1 MKKLFF
7 LPLLGLMFA
16 GCVNEPAVE
25 NGGEQTPTVS
35 ASSYLSISLVSAQPA
50 GTRVDNGY
58 EMGDDGGTYVDGS
71 DSENAVERVRFF
83 FFIDEENNVGQ
94 PADVWKN
101 SATGNYNSYL
111 DWYPSAA
118 DNGGNDHD
126 KTVEKILT
134 ATLGLSFAE
143 GEAPTS
149 VMAIINPTE
158 EVLALGN
165 ASLAQLQGIVNDF
178 KTGLQGDDEGENFVM
193 SNSVYVENEGK
204 TEAAVVYTT
213 ALTEDNF
220 CPTPEEAKA
229 NPITIYVERV
239 LARLDFSIDMTE
251 SKIGE
256 NKDIVAY
263 RIKKPAKQ
271 PETDSDYVVSDGT
284 TEAAM
289 EIYVKLLGWNITTTT
304 NQSRLVKEIY
314 PSWTSTLLFGQG
326 STLRWNTA
334 DYYRSFWA
342 LNPNPATA
350 DGFDYLNGNFGE
362 VDEEYDIEVSDSAY
376 PANGNEIPEAGKW
389 STVYLQE
396 NASAYAAETSGTD
409 FKLTGPADS
418 TKVIIAAQLVDKDAK
433 PLKLAMWGYKYYT
446 LDQLKKV
453 FANRLS
459 LYFEDTADGN
469 AALTKIKPEDIDF
482 MTWKQLQDASD
493 TTGVTSSTTTE
504 DADYYV
510 YPVLSEAGLA
520 KTWYKGSKKEENDT
534 NKLDEVKANSLMRDE
549 LNHAM
554 VWNNGWTYYFFDV
567 RHLGNEESIGYVGIV
582 RNHLY
587 ATTVTSLKGLGT
599 PVYDPDQTIYP
610 EKTEYDESIVS
621 ASVRILS
628 WRVVSNDYEIE
639 WK

>member
-1 MKKLFF
+1 MKKLFL

-16 GCVNEPAVE
+16 GCANEPAVE
-25 NGGEQTPTVS
+25 TGGEQTPAVS

-50 GTRVDNGY
+50 GTRAVDNEY
-58 EMGDDGGTYVDGS
+58 EMGDGTYVDGT
-71 DSENAVERVRFF
+71 DKENAVERVRFF

-111 DWYPSAA
+111 DWYPSDA

-126 KTVEKILT
+126 TTVEKILT
-134 ATLGLSFAE
+134 ATLGLSFRD
-143 GEAPTS
+143 GEEPTS

-158 EVLALGN
+158 EVLALGS
-165 ASLAQLQGIVNDF
+165 ASLAELQAVVNDF
-178 KTGLQGDDEGENFVM
+178 KTGLQGEKAGENFVM
-193 SNSVYVENEGK
+193 SNSVYVENEK
-204 TEAAVVYTT
+204 TDAAVVYTT

-220 CPTPEEAKA
+220 CPTPEDAKD

-239 LARLDFSIDMTE
+239 LARLDFAINMEVSEVGDNIY
-251 SKIGE
+251 KIT
-256 NKDIVAY
+256 
-263 RIKKPAKQ
+263 KPNG
-271 PETDSDYVVSDGT
+271 DDYVVSNGT
-284 TEAAM
+284 TEDEM
-289 EIYVKLLGWNITTTT
+289 DIYVKLLGWNITTTT

-314 PSWTSTLLFGQG
+314 PSWTSTLLFGKDA
-326 STLRWNTA
+326 TLRWNTA

-350 DGFDYLNGNFGE
+350 TGFDYLNGNFGE

-396 NASAYAAETSGTD
+396 NASAYAAETTGTD
-409 FKLTGPADS
+409 FNLTGPADS
-418 TKVIIAAQLVDKDAK
+418 TKVIIAAQLVDGDGE

-459 LYFEDTADGN
+459 LYFEDTVDGKP
-469 AALTKIKPEDIDF
+469 ALTKITPDDIDF
-482 MTWKQLQDASD
+482 MTWKQLQGASE
-493 TTGVTSSTTTE
+493 TTGVTSTTTTE

-510 YPVLSEAGLA
+510 YPVLSADGLE
-520 KTWYKGSKKEENDT
+520 KTWYKGSKKEDDDA
-534 NKLDEVKANSLMRDE
+534 NKLTVVKANTLMRDE

-567 RHLGNEESIGYVGIV
+567 RHLGKEESIGYVGIV

-621 ASVRILS
+621 ASVKILS
-628 WRVVSNDYEIE
+628 WRVVSNNYDIE

>member
-1 MKKLFF
+1 MKKLFL

-16 GCVNEPAVE
+16 GCTNEPAIE
-25 NGGEQTPTVS
+25 TGGDQTPSAS

-50 GTRVDNGY
+50 GTRAVDNEY
-58 EMGDDGGTYVDGS
+58 TQGDGTYVDGT
-71 DSENAVERVRFF
+71 DTENAVERVRFF

-101 SATGNYNSYL
+101 SATGDYNSYL

-118 DNGGNDHD
+118 DNGGTDHD

-134 ATLGLSFAE
+134 ATLGLSFPE
-143 GEAPTS
+143 GGEPTS

-158 EVLALGN
+158 EILALGS
-165 ASLAQLQGIVNDF
+165 ASLEDLQAVVKDF
-178 KTGLQGDDEGENFVM
+178 KTGLQGEKAGENFVM

-204 TEAAVVYTT
+204 TDPAAAVVYTT
-213 ALTEDNF
+213 ALNDENF
-220 CPTPEEAKA
+220 CLTPEEANA
-229 NPITIYVERV
+229 NPVTIYVERV
-239 LARLDFSIDMTE
+239 LARLDFTIDMEE
-251 SKIGE
+251 SEVGANIYQ
-256 NKDIVAY
+256 IT
-263 RIKKPAKQ
+263 KPNG
-271 PETDSDYVVSDGT
+271 DDYVVSDGT
-284 TEAAM
+284 TEDEM

-314 PSWTSTLLFGQG
+314 PDWTSALLFGQG

-342 LNPNPATA
+342 LNPNPAIAT
-350 DGFDYLNGNFGE
+350 DFGYLYGNFGQVE
-362 VDEEYDIEVSDSAY
+362 GAGNVSDSAY
-376 PANGNEIPEAGKW
+376 PANGNPLPDADNAW
-389 STVYLQE
+389 RTVYLQE
-396 NASAYAAETSGTD
+396 NASAYAAEGAD
-409 FKLTGPADS
+409 LTGPADL
-418 TKVIIAAQLVDKDAK
+418 TKVIIAAQLVDENAE

-459 LYFEDTADGN
+459 LYFEETVDGKE
-469 AALTKIKPEDIDF
+469 ALTKIKPEDIDF
-482 MTWKQLQDASD
+482 MTWKQLQAAST
-493 TTGVTSSTTTE
+493 TTGVTSSMTTE

-510 YPVLSEAGLA
+510 YPVLSATGQA
-520 KTWYKGSKKEENDT
+520 KTWNKGSQKGENT
-534 NKLDEVKANSLMRDE
+534 ALTVVQANTLMRDE
-549 LNHAM
+549 LYHAM

-567 RHLGNEESIGYVGIV
+567 RHLGKEDSIGHAGIV

-587 ATTVTSLKGLGT
+587 ATTVNSLKGLGT

-621 ASVRILS
+621 ASVKILS
-628 WRVVSNDYEIE
+628 WRVVSDTYDIE

>member
-1 MKKLFF
+1 MKKLLF
-7 LPLLGLMFA
+7 LPFLGLMFA

-25 NGGEQTPTVS
+25 NGGEQTPAAS

-50 GTRVDNGY
+50 GTRVADGDIY
-58 EMGDDGGTYVDGS
+58 TEDDGKYVDGTEK
-71 DSENAVERVRFF
+71 ENAVERVRFF
-83 FFIDEENNVGQ
+83 FFDENGAA
-94 PADVWKN
+94 ADVWRN
-101 SATGNYNSYL
+101 SATAGSYNSYL

-118 DNGGNDHD
+118 DNGDAAHD
-126 KTVEKILT
+126 ETVEKILT
-134 ATLGLSFAE
+134 ATLGLTFPE
-143 GEAPTS
+143 GEEPAS

-158 EVLALGN
+158 SILALGN
-165 ASLAQLQGIVNDF
+165 ASLVQLQGIVNDF

-204 TEAAVVYTT
+204 TNPAAAVVYTT
-213 ALTEDNF
+213 ALVEENF

-239 LARLDFSIDMTE
+239 LARLDFAINMEVSEVGDNIY
-251 SKIGE
+251 KIT
-256 NKDIVAY
+256 
-263 RIKKPAKQ
+263 KPNG
-271 PETDSDYVVSDGT
+271 DDYVVSDGT
-284 TEAAM
+284 TEEEM
-289 EIYVKLLGWNITTTT
+289 DIYVKLLGWNITTTT

-314 PSWTSTLLFGQG
+314 PSWTSALLFGQG

-350 DGFDYLNGNFGE
+350 TGFGYLNGNFGE
-362 VDEEYDIEVSDSAY
+362 VDEEYGIEVSDSAY
-376 PANGNEIPEAGKW
+376 PANGNPLPDEDNAW
-389 STVYLQE
+389 RTVYLQE
-396 NASAYAAETSGTD
+396 NASAYAAETTGAD

-418 TKVIIAAQLVDKDAK
+418 TKVIIAAQLVDGDGK

-459 LYFEDTADGN
+459 LYFEETVDGK

-482 MTWKQLQDASD
+482 MTWKQLQAASD
-493 TTGVTSSTTTE
+493 KTGVGSTATTE

-510 YPVLSEAGLA
+510 YPVLSTAGQT
-520 KTWYKGSKKEENDT
+520 KTWNKGNQKGDNT
-534 NKLDEVKANSLMRDE
+534 ALTVVQANTLMRDE

-567 RHLGNEESIGYVGIV
+567 RHLGNEESIGHVGIV

-621 ASVRILS
+621 ASVKILS

>member
-1 MKKLFF
+1 MKKLFL

-16 GCVNEPAVE
+16 GCTNEPAIGT
-25 NGGEQTPTVS
+25 GGDQNVSIS

-50 GTRVDNGY
+50 GTRAVDNEY
-58 EMGDDGGTYVDGS
+58 EMGDGTYVDGT
-71 DSENAVERVRFF
+71 DKENAVERVRFF
-83 FFIDEENNVGQ
+83 FFNGTDEA
-94 PADVWKN
+94 ADIWRN
-101 SATGNYNSYL
+101 SATGDYNSYL

-118 DNGGNDHD
+118 DNGGSDHD

-134 ATLGLSFAE
+134 ATLGLSFPDG
-143 GEAPTS
+143 GEPAS

-158 EVLALGN
+158 DILALGS
-165 ASLAQLQGIVNDF
+165 ASLADLQAVVKDF
-178 KTGLQGDDEGENFVM
+178 KTGLQGEKAGENFVM

-204 TEAAVVYTT
+204 TDPAAAVVYTT
-213 ALTEDNF
+213 ALVEENF
-220 CPTPEEAKA
+220 CPTPEEAKDH
-229 NPITIYVERV
+229 PITIYVERV
-239 LARLDFSIDMTE
+239 LARLDFAINMEE

-256 NKDIVAY
+256 NKDVVAY

-271 PETDSDYVVSDGT
+271 ADDDSDYVVSDGT
-284 TEAAM
+284 TEAETA
-289 EIYVKLLGWNITTTT
+289 IYVKLLGWNITTTT

-314 PSWTSTLLFGQG
+314 PDWTSTLLFGQG

-342 LNPNPATA
+342 LNPNPTTVT
-350 DGFDYLNGNFGE
+350 DFGYLYGNFGQVE
-362 VDEEYDIEVSDSAY
+362 GAGTVSDSAY
-376 PANGNEIPEAGKW
+376 PANGNPLPDADNAW
-389 STVYLQE
+389 RTVYLQE
-396 NASAYAAETSGTD
+396 NASAYAAKGAD
-409 FKLTGPADS
+409 LAGPADS
-418 TKVIIAAQLVDKDAK
+418 TKVIIAAQLVDENAE

-446 LDQLKKV
+446 IDQLKTV

-459 LYFEDTADGN
+459 LYFEDTVDGKE
-469 AALTKIKPEDIDF
+469 ALTKIKPADIDF
-482 MTWKQLQDASD
+482 MTWKQLQAAST

-510 YPVLSEAGLA
+510 YPVLSTAGQA
-520 KTWYKGSKKEENDT
+520 KTWYKGSKKENEDA
-534 NKLDEVKANSLMRDE
+534 NKLTVVQANTLLRDE

-567 RHLGNEESIGYVGIV
+567 QHLGNESSVGYAGIV

-621 ASVRILS
+621 ASVKILS
-628 WRVVSNDYEIE
+628 WRVVSNNYDIE